1 MVYKIFIFPTFNESR
16 PRIRGLMVR
25 IAAFQAAGPGS
36 IPGGCTYIDGQKSD
50 PIFFLVWGVNF
61 LDSSGLELDDLR
73 TRTQWMGSAQILNIK
88 RWVRYDATCTR
99 YFRVN
104 GSMKITIF
112 HFASLEHIGAK
123 PSDKP
128 RFT

>member
-1 MVYKIFIFPTFNESR
+1 
-16 PRIRGLMVR
+16 MVR

-73 TRTQWMGSAQILNIK
+73 YRKDSHPVDGPGS
-88 RWVRYDATCTR
+88 
-99 YFRVN
+99 
-104 GSMKITIF
+104 
-112 HFASLEHIGAK
+112 IGC
-123 PSDKP
+123 
-128 RFT
+128 